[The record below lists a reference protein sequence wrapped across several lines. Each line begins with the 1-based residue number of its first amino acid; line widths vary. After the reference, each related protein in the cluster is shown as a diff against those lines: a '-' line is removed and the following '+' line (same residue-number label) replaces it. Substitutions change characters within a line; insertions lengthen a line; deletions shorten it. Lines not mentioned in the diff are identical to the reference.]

1 MFSVKGKLFILFV
14 MVGIPTIT
22 WAILAWAVMIVLGAL
37 HALCSAIPALSFW
50 GSLIATIMVFTVI
63 IFGASMATT
72 NVSPAH
78 RHGGR

>member
-1 MFSVKGKLFILFV
+1 MKGKIFILFI
-14 MVGIPTIT
+14 MVGIPAMMWFVVSWLI
-22 WAILAWAVMIVLGAL
+22 MIALGAL
-37 HALCSAIPALSFW
+37 HSVCNAIPALSFW

-72 NVSPAH
+72 NESPAH

>member
-1 MFSVKGKLFILFV
+1 MKGKLFILFL

-22 WAILAWAVMIVLGAL
+22 WAVVAWAVMIMLGAL
-37 HALCSAIPALSFW
+37 HSVVSIIPPLSFW
-50 GSLIATIMVFTVI
+50 ESFVATLMLFSIIVFA
-63 IFGASMATT
+63 ASMATT

>member
-1 MFSVKGKLFILFV
+1 MKGKLFIIFV
-14 MVGIPTIT
+14 MVGIPAMA
-22 WAILAWAVMIVLGAL
+22 WAFLAWVIMLLLGAL
-37 HALCSAIPALSFW
+37 HSACSIIPALSFW
-50 GSLIATIMVFTVI
+50 GSLIATIMIFAII

>member
-1 MFSVKGKLFILFV
+1 MKEKLFIIFI
-14 MVGIPTIT
+14 MIGIPAIT
-22 WAILAWAVMIVLGAL
+22 WAVVAWVVMIVLGAL
-37 HALCSAIPALSFW
+37 HSLCSAIPSLSFW